1 MPNSQKINF
10 IEELEE
16 DNGGIMFFITEENF
30 TIEYYKQLNLKKYCI
45 Y

>member
-1 MPNSQKINF
+1 MANSQKINF

-16 DNGGIMFFITEENF
+16 DNGGIMFFITEKIF
-30 TIEYYKQLNLKKYCI
+30 TIEYYKQLNLKKYCV